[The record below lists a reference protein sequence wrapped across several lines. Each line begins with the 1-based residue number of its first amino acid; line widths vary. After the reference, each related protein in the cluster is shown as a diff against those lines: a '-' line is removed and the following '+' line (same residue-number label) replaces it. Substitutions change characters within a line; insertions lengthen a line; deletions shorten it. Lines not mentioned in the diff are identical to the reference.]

1 MPVDI
6 ELHRDWKLI
15 EGNCRNLFLGFEN
28 LGIFELGILDV

>member
-1 MPVDI
+1 MLVAV

-28 LGIFELGILDV
+28 LGNF